1 MLKKKTIL
9 LALMHYDFD
18 ATLLSLDTV
27 YKSLNHDTET
37 YYLLWVAVHKVLA
50 EESGAS
56 LTT

>member
-1 MLKKKTIL
+1 
-9 LALMHYDFD
+9 MHYDFD